1 MSEVKKDRSHWVVK
15 KCESFEE
22 MRCYRIQQWQDIPFI
37 NRLDAA
43 WELVQEYWEIKQK
56 NPDELRLQRSI
67 TNTKR
72 RAS

>member
-22 MRCYRIQQWQDIPFI
+22 MRRYRIQQWQDMPFI

-43 WELVQEYWEIKQK
+43 WELVEEYWEMKQK
-56 NPDELRLQRSI
+56 NPDELRLQRSV
-67 TNTKR
+67 TNFR
-72 RAS
+72 RF